1 MQLCLLRR
9 GCALGASSLLVSRFQ
24 FLRPADFESLPRQT
38 ENRRARLL
46 ANPPSFTHNSRNI
59 ALGGFMFAVRSRNF
73 QLSLML
79 ATALSVSM
87 WPAASRAYTD
97 EQQQACSADA
107 FRLCGPDIPDV
118 DRITA
123 CMIRN
128 KSQLTPG
135 CRAFFRESESAA
147 TPVAAGRPLSISPA
161 SSQK

>member
-1 MQLCLLRR
+1 
-9 GCALGASSLLVSRFQ
+9 
-24 FLRPADFESLPRQT
+24 
-38 ENRRARLL
+38 
-46 ANPPSFTHNSRNI
+46 
-59 ALGGFMFAVRSRNF
+59 MFAVRSRNF

-135 CRAFFRESESAA
+135 CRAFFREPESTA
-147 TPVAAGRPLSISPA
+147 AAGKPLSISPA
-161 SSQK
+161 NPRKGVSAKPRPPKKPAKPGAT